1 MDLRKLSIVE
11 ETRHVHFLHECG
23 KMKTAVIFISLR
35 MEVTVVSYSQSIGVK
50 LHFYSLGAV
59 IHRKRQVYRGIQ
71 FLMDTQFPEAAK
83 QADFL
88 GLKGHKSKG
97 FAMRKIRLFGYSWHW
112 EFTAKQKIFCANGG
126 GYGI

>member
-50 LHFYSLGAV
+50 LHFYSLGAI

-71 FLMDTQFPEAAK
+71 FLMDRQFPEAAK
-83 QADFL
+83 QADFW
-88 GLKGHKSKG
+88 
-97 FAMRKIRLFGYSWHW
+97 A
-112 EFTAKQKIFCANGG
+112 
-126 GYGI
+126 